1 MPPCLRPR
9 HPAAGLLLV
18 LVLLLVP
25 GMAAVWAVERLGL
38 DLGALSGPG
47 WEGRGIHAQLAWDA
61 EGRLTL
67 AADVEA
73 LTLPPGLPAV
83 DALELRC
90 PELQWTAARVTCAAA
105 TLQLR
110 SPDLGDPVLPLGV
123 TYSPEEGELR
133 LQLRDT
139 RFADGRIRGLFRSR
153 GGHWSLELDA
163 EEVAIERLLA
173 LSGTTLA
180 SVREFNPSGRF
191 SGSFRTGGGSA
202 PQPLTL
208 SGQLRGL
215 SYEDEQGLQVGQQL
229 RVDLQ
234 LQAEPAG
241 AGWAGSVTG
250 RIDQGQIYSD
260 PVFADFAQAPLRLRT
275 RGGWRPREGTLTLAD
290 LELEQDGLL
299 RVSGSARLDTTA
311 TVPVQRLELTAES
324 PDLSRA
330 YPGYLQPFLLGTA
343 LDALEL
349 GGGGSVSLELLG
361 GRLAAVDATLQSVD
375 IADEHGRFAVTGL
388 AGQLAWAD
396 TGAPRSSRL
405 SWERGQ
411 VYAVELGAATLHFA
425 AAGDRLELP
434 EPFALPVLDGRL
446 QVDSLRVSGLGAPDP
461 EVGFEGMLTPV
472 SLQALTTALGWP
484 EMSGKLSG
492 MIPAVSY
499 RDGVLGVDG
508 ALLVRVFD
516 GSVVVRDLRL
526 ESPFGV
532 IPRLSADVDLDN
544 LDLDTLTRTFAFGN
558 IQGRLGGRIHGLRLE
573 NWEPVAFDA
582 DFRTPPGDRSRHRI
596 SQRAVDN
603 LTSLGG
609 GVGGALSRSFLRMF
623 ESFSYDA
630 IGLSCRLARGVCR
643 MDGLEESNGGY
654 TIVRGGGL
662 PRIDVVGYSREV
674 DWDVLVQRLQRIT
687 EQGPAVVE

>member
-1 MPPCLRPR
+1 MPLRLR
-9 HPAAGLLLV
+9 QCHTAAGLLLA
-18 LVLLLVP
+18 LLLVP
-25 GMAAVWAVERLGL
+25 GMASVWAVEGLEL

-47 WEGRGIHAQLAWDA
+47 WEGRGIHARIAWDA
-61 EGRLTL
+61 DGRLTM
-67 AADVEA
+67 AADVED
-73 LTLPPGLPAV
+73 LTLPPGLPPI
-83 DALELRC
+83 DALELQC
-90 PELQWTAARVTCAAA
+90 PDLQWTVARITCAEA
-105 TLQLR
+105 TLRLR
-110 SPDLGDPVLPLGV
+110 SPDLDDPVLPLDV
-123 TYSPEEGELR
+123 TYTPGNGELR

-139 RFADGRIRGLFRSR
+139 RFADGGIRGRFQSL
-153 GGHWSLELDA
+153 GGRWSLELEA
-163 EEVAIERLLA
+163 EEVAIERLLS
-173 LSGTTLA
+173 LSGQTLA
-180 SVREFNPSGRF
+180 AVREFNPSGRF
-191 SGSFRTGGGSA
+191 SGSLKTGGGSA
-202 PQPLTL
+202 AQPLTL

-215 SYEDEQGLQVGQQL
+215 SYEDRQGLQVGQELWVEL
-229 RVDLQ
+229 RLQ
-234 LQAEPAG
+234 VEQAG
-241 AGWAGSVTG
+241 TGWAGSVTG
-250 RIDQGQIYSD
+250 RIDQGQVYSD
-260 PVFADFAQAPLRLRT
+260 PVFADFAQAPLRLHT
-275 RGGWRPREGTLTLAD
+275 RGEWRPREGILTLTD
-290 LELEQDGLL
+290 LNLDQEGLL

-311 TVPVQRLELTAES
+311 AIPVRRLELAAES
-324 PDLSRA
+324 PDLNRA
-330 YPGYLQPFLLGTA
+330 YPAYLQPFLLGTA

-349 GGGGSVSLELLG
+349 GGGGSIRLKLLG
-361 GRLAAVDATLQSVD
+361 GSLAAVEATLNSVD
-375 IADEHGRFAVTGL
+375 ITDEHGRFAVAGL
-388 AGQLAWAD
+388 AGELAWAD
-396 TGAPRSSRL
+396 TGEPRRSRL
-405 SWERGQ
+405 SWDRGQ
-411 VYAVELGAATLHFA
+411 VYAVDLGAATVHLA
-425 AAGDRLELP
+425 AVGNRLELP
-434 EPFALPVLDGRL
+434 EPLTLPVLDGRL
-446 QVDSLRVSGLGAPDP
+446 EVDSLRVSGLGAPDP

-472 SLQALTTALGWP
+472 SLEALTTALGWP

-499 RDGVLGVDG
+499 RAGVLGVDG

-532 IPRLSADVDLDN
+532 VPRLSADVDLDN

-674 DWDVLVQRLQRIT
+674 DWEVLVRRLRRIT

>member
-1 MPPCLRPR
+1 MHPRLRPC

-18 LVLLLVP
+18 LLLVP
-25 GMAAVWAVERLGL
+25 GMASVWAVEGLEL
-38 DLGALSGPG
+38 DLGALSGPA
-47 WEGRGIHAQLAWDA
+47 WEGRGIHARIAWDA
-61 EGRLTL
+61 AGRLTL
-67 AADVEA
+67 AADMKA
-73 LTLPPGLPAV
+73 LKLPPGLPRI

-90 PELQWTAARVTCAAA
+90 PDLHWTPAQVTCAEA
-105 TLQLR
+105 TVQLR
-110 SPDLGDPVLPLGV
+110 SPDLDDPALPMTV
-123 TYSPEEGELR
+123 TYRPENGEWR

-139 RFADGRIRGLFRSR
+139 RFADGSIRGRFGGR
-153 GGHWSLELDA
+153 GGHWSLELEA

-173 LSGTTLA
+173 LSGPTLA
-180 SVREFNPSGRF
+180 AVRDFNPSGRF
-191 SGSFRTGGGSA
+191 SGSLKAGGGSDA
-202 PQPLTL
+202 QPLTL
-208 SGQLRGL
+208 SGQVRGL
-215 SYEDEQGLQVGQQL
+215 GYEDPQGLQVGQALRLALQL
-229 RVDLQ
+229 RV
-234 LQAEPAG
+234 EPAG

-260 PVFADFAQAPLRLRT
+260 PVFADFAQVPLGLRA
-275 RGGWRPREGTLTLAD
+275 RGEWRPREGVLTLAD
-290 LELEQDGLL
+290 FDLQQDGLL
-299 RVSGSARLDTTA
+299 RAGGSARLDTTA
-311 TVPVQRLELTAES
+311 AVPLRRLELTAES
-324 PDLSRA
+324 PDLGRA

-343 LDALEL
+343 LDALEM
-349 GGGGSVSLELLG
+349 GGGASVSLEMLG
-361 GRLAAVDATLQSVD
+361 GRLAAVEATLKSVD
-375 IADEHGRFAVTGL
+375 IADGHGRFAAAGL
-388 AGQLAWAD
+388 AGRLAWAA
-396 TGAPRSSRL
+396 TGEPRRSRL
-405 SWERGQ
+405 SWESGQ
-411 VYAVELGAATLHFA
+411 VYAVDLGAATLHLA

-434 EPFALPVLDGRL
+434 EPFALPILDGRL

-461 EVGFEGMLTPV
+461 EVDFEGMLTPV
-472 SLQALTTALGWP
+472 SLEALTTALGWP

-499 RDGVLGVDG
+499 RAGVLGVDG

-532 IPRLSADVDLDN
+532 VPRLSADVDLDN

-674 DWDVLVQRLQRIT
+674 DWEVLVRRLRRIT

>member
-1 MPPCLRPR
+1 MPLRLSPC

-18 LVLLLVP
+18 LLLVP
-25 GMAAVWAVERLGL
+25 GMASVWAVEGL
-38 DLGALSGPG
+38 DLDLGVLSGPE
-47 WEGRGIHAQLAWDA
+47 WEGRGIHARVAWDA
-61 EGRLTL
+61 DDRLTL
-67 AADVEA
+67 AAEVA
-73 LTLPPGLPAV
+73 SLTLPSGLPPI
-83 DALELRC
+83 DALELHC
-90 PELQWTAARVTCAAA
+90 PDLQWTAARVSCAEA

-110 SPDLGDPVLPLGV
+110 SPDLGDPVLPLGM
-123 TYSPEEGELR
+123 TYNPQAGELR

-139 RFADGRIRGLFRSR
+139 RFADGSVRGRFLSR
-153 GGHWSLELDA
+153 DGHWSLELEA
-163 EEVAIERLLA
+163 EKVAIERLLA
-173 LSGTTLA
+173 LSGQPLA
-180 SVREFNPSGRF
+180 AVREFNPSGRF
-191 SGSFRTGGGSA
+191 SGSFKTGGGSA
-202 PQPLTL
+202 AQPLTL

-215 SYEDEQGLQVGQQL
+215 SYEDQQGLQIGQEL
-229 RVDLQ
+229 RVELQ

-241 AGWAGSVTG
+241 SGWAGSVTG

-260 PVFADFAQAPLRLRT
+260 PVFADFAEAPLRLRT
-275 RGGWRPREGTLTLAD
+275 RGEWQPREGTLTLAD
-290 LELEQDGLL
+290 LNLEQDELL
-299 RVSGSARLDTTA
+299 RVSASARLDTTA
-311 TVPVQRLELTAES
+311 AVPVQQLELTAES
-324 PDLSRA
+324 PDLNRA

-349 GGGGSVSLELLG
+349 GGGASISLKLLG
-361 GRLAAVDATLQSVD
+361 GNLAAAEATLNSVD
-375 IADEHGRFAVTGL
+375 ITDEHGRFALTGL
-388 AGQLAWAD
+388 AGRLAWAA
-396 TGAPRSSRL
+396 TGEPRRSRL
-405 SWERGQ
+405 SWEGGQ
-411 VYAVELGAATLHFA
+411 VYAVELGAATLQLA
-425 AAGDRLELP
+425 AAGNRVELP

-446 QVDSLRVSGLGAPDP
+446 QVDSLRVSGLGDPDP
-461 EVGFEGMLTPV
+461 EVGFEGMLTPI
-472 SLQALTTALGWP
+472 SLEALTTALGWP

-492 MIPAVSY
+492 MIPAISY
-499 RDGVLGVDG
+499 RAGVLGVDG

-532 IPRLSADVDLDN
+532 VPRLNADVDLDN

-558 IQGRLGGRIHGLRLE
+558 IQGRMEGRIHGLRLE
-573 NWEPVAFDA
+573 NWAPVAFDA
-582 DFRTPPGDRSRHRI
+582 AFRTPPGDRSRHRI

-674 DWDVLVQRLQRIT
+674 DWEVLVQRLRRIT